1 METTRHRSRASSSS
15 PSDFTNSRPCPA
27 AKRELRST
35 NTFVTLVFCADPV
48 VTNAA
53 KTFADLDHLKNHLGI
68 GVWTDEDEWG
78 HWKENG
84 DPIPHIDLMKWA
96 DILLIAPLSAN
107 TLAKIAGGF
116 ADNLVTCILRA
127 WPVANI
133 AAKPV
138 FVAPAMNTHMWD
150 HPLTTKHLNVL
161 RDELHFHII
170 PPIPKVLA
178 CGDFGNGAMEELV
191 NIAKIIKQGCARLP
205 QTIQPPKTRVE
216 ILG

>member
-1 METTRHRSRASSSS
+1 MKKIVDCFHGKRGDYQTI
-15 PSDFTNSRPCPA
+15 A
-27 AKRELRST
+27 ACRGISIRLR
-35 NTFVTLVFCADPV
+35 NPV